1 MTKKQREQA
10 EILKKIE
17 KAFGRKQYIK
27 SKVAPVYPMSAE
39 REFRRGLRGYMD
51 KIGDA
56 LGNIIKTSGGG
67 KIDGAKGKSVIKNA
81 VKNISLKSDIKKA
94 SDSVVAISL
103 KEMSRSAQK
112 TLGFDI
118 KVSSSFF
125 EEKVLDWDDRTEK
138 ALREY
143 ADTIAER
150 VGKSTTEAQI
160 RYISGIVKNGAKK
173 MSRLTVTELNGAVSE
188 QIQHILGNDRYV
200 WATAR
205 DDRVRPCHRSFD
217 GKTFFWNDPP
227 EIWEMKGGRRV
238 YTGRHC
244 HPGQDYNCR
253 CMAITVFDKKALLD
267 FLKVASDEENTG
279 KKARKNKK

>member
-39 REFRRGLRGYMD
+39 REFRRGLRGYMN

-56 LGNIIKTSGGG
+56 LGDIIKTSGGG
-67 KIDGAKGKSVIKNA
+67 KIDGTKGKSVIKNA
-81 VKNISLKSDIKKA
+81 VKNISLKNDIKKA

-112 TLGFDI
+112 TLGFDV

-205 DDRVRPCHRSFD
+205 DDRVRPCHRTFD